1 MLGTDPDCDRVGIA
15 VNTGKGMKL
24 FTGNQVGALLVDYV
38 IKMNKDKINDKSTV
52 IKTIVTSELGGQ
64 IGKLNGCKVIEVLT
78 GFKFIGDKMNMFEKE
93 GNGEY
98 VIGYEESYGYLV
110 GTHARDKDAVVASML
125 ICEMASYYKNQ
136 GKTLVDVLND
146 IYAKYGYYLDKLDS
160 FTLKGIDG
168 IEKIQAIMKAMREA
182 GASLIDGIV
191 TVYDYEKGVDDL
203 PKSDVLKFVFADS
216 SWIAIRPSGTE
227 PKIKV
232 YYSVRG
238 ENEADAS
245 KVLEA
250 RRAIINKIIEG

>member
-1 MLGTDPDCDRVGIA
+1 
-15 VNTGKGMKL
+15 
-24 FTGNQVGALLVDYV
+24 
-38 IKMNKDKINDKSTV
+38 
-52 IKTIVTSELGGQ
+52 
-64 IGKLNGCKVIEVLT
+64 
-78 GFKFIGDKMNMFEKE
+78 
-93 GNGEY
+93 
-98 VIGYEESYGYLV
+98 
-110 GTHARDKDAVVASML
+110 ML

-136 GKTLVDVLND
+136 GKTLVDVMND

-182 GASLIDGIV
+182 GASLMDGIV

-245 KVLEA
+245 KVLES